1 MKTEILTILRESE
14 GYVSGQQLCEQM
26 HVSRTAVWKVI
37 EQLKK
42 EGYTIEAVRNKGYR
56 LTGSPDVMSS
66 AEIES
71 LLETAWAGRDVLYLD
86 ETDSTNVQA
95 KKLGEA
101 EGKHG
106 TLIVSDR
113 QTAGKGRRGRGW
125 DSPSGASIYMS
136 ILLRPDILPDKAPM
150 LTLVMALAVVRAVRE
165 ITGEEAGIKWPND
178 IVLNKKK
185 ICGILTEMS
194 AEIDYINHVV
204 IGVGINVNTEDF
216 PEEIKKTATS
226 LFIETGKKWKRSEF
240 IAAAMKYFEEY
251 YEIFLKTQN
260 LKMLQEIYNGFLV
273 NKDAQVRVLEPGN
286 EFDGCAL
293 GINET
298 GELLV
303 RKSDGEITKIYAGE
317 VSVRGIYGYV

>member
-317 VSVRGIYGYV
+317 VSVRGVYGYV

>member
-1 MKTEILTILRESE
+1 MSTEILTILRESE

-101 EGKHG
+101 EGTHG